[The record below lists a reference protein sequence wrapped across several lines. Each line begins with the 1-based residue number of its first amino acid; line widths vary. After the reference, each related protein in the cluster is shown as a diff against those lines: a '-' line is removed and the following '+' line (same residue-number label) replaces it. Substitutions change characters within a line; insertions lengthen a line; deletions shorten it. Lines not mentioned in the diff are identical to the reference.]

1 MVPQEDRQKRP
12 QRQHKLREIVKW
24 NNEDGTA
31 LSEMQR
37 KRGLEVELTGICGY
51 ACLKTLITASGSMPC
66 IANAQQSALYHQATS
81 LLAQV
86 ESQSEDNDN
95 PFHAALFG
103 WHASSVND
111 VGYQDGLKA
120 FATLWKELQTSPSS
134 VPEVILRA
142 CKAYLCAATEHIHA
156 ILLPEGLINP
166 IGPDGAFTVNE
177 KDQHQEEEE
186 DAKLEPDPID
196 IEAAEIAEI
205 LPLKIDGSKKDN
217 KRRKLHSDGSIVAK
231 STFRGTNQT
240 ATEDIGLAVTYSHRR
255 AVVYYFYHSLKWEDV
270 PGYLKPKHKEGD
282 KYFKCNHC
290 PRVVRPSAAS
300 NGNTRTLHNHLENHG
315 RSITSFFS
323 FLKEKQDKEM
333 AITEEEMQKAAGI
346 IPVRP
351 FALQSHS
358 FRVLMYIGN
367 SI

>member
-12 QRQHKLREIVKW
+12 QRQRKLRDMVKW

-37 KRGLEVELTGICGY
+37 KQGLEAELTDIPGY
-51 ACLKTLITASGSMPC
+51 ACLKTLITANGSMPC
-66 IANAQQSALYHQATS
+66 IANAPLYLKATS

-86 ESQSEDNDN
+86 ESQSEDNDD
-95 PFHAALFG
+95 PFHAALSG
-103 WHASSVND
+103 WRPSSVND
-111 VGYQDGLKA
+111 VEYQDGLKA

-142 CKAYLCAATEHIHA
+142 RKAYLCAVADHIHA
-156 ILLPEGLINP
+156 ILLPEGLVDP
-166 IGPDGAFTVNE
+166 IGPDGAFTLNE
-177 KDQHQEEEE
+177 KDQHQEEKE

-217 KRRKLHSDGSIVAK
+217 KWRKLHSDGSIVAK
-231 STFRGTNQT
+231 STFRGANQ
-240 ATEDIGLAVTYSHRR
+240 RQ
-255 AVVYYFYHSLKWEDV
+255 LKT
-270 PGYLKPKHKEGD
+270 
-282 KYFKCNHC
+282 F
-290 PRVVRPSAAS
+290 
-300 NGNTRTLHNHLENHG
+300 
-315 RSITSFFS
+315 

-346 IPVRP
+346 IPVHP
-351 FALQSHS
+351 FDCKIDSKDGSRAARKGQGIDDILRQVAKKYGSQGCNSTIFEDLLTRFVVEEDLPFSIVESPS
-358 FRVLMYIGN
+358 FRNI
-367 SI
+367 